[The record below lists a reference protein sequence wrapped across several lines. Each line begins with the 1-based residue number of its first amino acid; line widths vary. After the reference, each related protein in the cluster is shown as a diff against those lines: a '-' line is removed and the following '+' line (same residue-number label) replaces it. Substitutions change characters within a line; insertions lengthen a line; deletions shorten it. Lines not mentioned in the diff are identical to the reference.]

1 MKKNMGSLDSMIRII
16 VAAVIAMLFYLQVLT
31 GTWAIVLGAFAII
44 MVITS
49 LVGICPLYMLFGIS
63 TKRELSRKS

>member
-31 GTWAIVLGAFAII
+31 GTWSIVLGAFAII

-49 LVGICPLYMLFGIS
+49 LVGICPLYMLFGTS